1 MRSFLMFILLV
12 SFILNGCSTNENA
25 REENR
30 GENYSRTIT
39 VKDSVREN
47 VDRKSGQEIARRLAK
62 IAENV
67 PDVNDATAVVLGN
80 YAVVGIDVDKKLDRS
95 KVESIKYSVAE
106 SLKNDPYG
114 AYAVVIADPDTN
126 ERIRQ
131 IGEEIQNGRPIGGIL
146 DELAQIVG
154 RLMPDLPGDAT
165 DNQQKQPM
173 NEKDQLPKSKN
184 QELNKEQ
191 RDQSNQKQQ

>member
-12 SFILNGCSTNENA
+12 GFILNGCSTNENA

-106 SLKNDPYG
+106 SLK
-114 AYAVVIADPDTN
+114 T
-126 ERIRQ
+126 
-131 IGEEIQNGRPIGGIL
+131 IL
-146 DELAQIVG
+146 TG
-154 RLMPDLPGDAT
+154 LML
-165 DNQQKQPM
+165 
-173 NEKDQLPKSKN
+173 
-184 QELNKEQ
+184 
-191 RDQSNQKQQ
+191 